1 MKPRQLEGNCSNPT
15 AINVCKRRLL
25 TCCHLYTC
33 SRFGLSS
40 SPNHRLSCVIIDQS
54 HYWKFITPS
63 DTTCGHFITPTDT
76 TCGPSLAKSRFCLV
90 YTIYI
95 YSIYART
102 TMMPPRVLAS
112 GPKPCGGNQPNVIVF
127 VVVSSFNYFAFN
139 CFLNYRASLL
149 RMVM

>member
-1 MKPRQLEGNCSNPT
+1 MKSRQLKGNCSNPT

-25 TCCHLYTC
+25 TCCHLCTC

-54 HYWKFITPS
+54 SYWKFITPT

-90 YTIYI
+90 YYIYI
-95 YSIYART
+95 LYIRADYND
-102 TMMPPRVLAS
+102 AS
-112 GPKPCGGNQPNVIVF
+112 SGFGLWAKTLRGQLKKS
-127 VVVSSFNYFAFN
+127 SSFFSRRLS
-139 CFLNYRASLL
+139 FLNR
-149 RMVM
+149 